1 LAKLP
6 YRLHI
11 QHDGTATTHF
21 YLEADL
27 AMKEAALKRPHEP
40 ALKALIYKGPD
51 RLLAFLEALRLCGPE
66 RTSTARPHTAPGPTT
81 HSPELAIALFSTT
94 LEHLRS

>member
-1 LAKLP
+1 MAKLP

-11 QHDGTATTHF
+11 QHDDTATTHI

-66 RTSTARPHTAPGPTT
+66 RTSTPARLH
-81 HSPELAIALFSTT
+81 IV
-94 LEHLRS
+94 RSWP